1 MAVPGALGGLGEY
14 VETAAMSFSFFLMM
28 IPTLNESLSR
38 LPPSNPIGQGPDSP
52 PVQTAVTIAL
62 LVFVATVAAFAGD
75 GSVWGRSAIRG
86 TVTVTVTILVSVT
99 VLTLVVWLFEAVG
112 MATGTA

>member
-1 MAVPGALGGLGEY
+1 MAEALAGGLTFAE
-14 VETAAMSFSFFLMM
+14 FF
-28 IPTLNESLSR
+28 
-38 LPPSNPIGQGPDSP
+38 
-52 PVQTAVTIAL
+52 AL